1 MIYTLKKKII
11 KKKIKKKD
19 NVISFPSKLSQVEKE
34 IEAIIFAAAEPLDL
48 ETIENKISKKV
59 NIEKILLKIQAE
71 YSQRGINLVC
81 ISKKWSFRTSPN
93 LSNLMSQEKTV
104 EKKLS
109 KAAIE
114 TLAIIVYHQPVTRA
128 EIEEIRGVAFG
139 TNTIEILM
147 ELNWVKPGGRKDVPG
162 KPIQYVTTDD
172 FLSHFNLQKLSD
184 LPTVDELG
192 AAGLIDN
199 TNIDNAIFGTGK
211 FYKENQENK
220 NEDIYSNI
228 DEMLSSTL
236 KPDDNK

>member
-1 MIYTLKKKII
+1 MNKKKLEKENNI
-11 KKKIKKKD
+11 
-19 NVISFPSKLSQVEKE
+19 VRFPSKLSSIEKE
-34 IEAIIFAAAEPLDL
+34 IEALIFAAAEPLDID
-48 ETIENKISKKV
+48 TIESKLSKKV
-59 NIEKILLKIQAE
+59 NILKSLEKLQLE
-71 YSQRGINLVC
+71 YSNRGINLVC

-93 LSNLMSQEKTV
+93 LSNLMKQEKTV

-109 KAAIE
+109 RAAVE

-162 KPIQYVTTDD
+162 KPIQYVTTEE

-192 AAGLIDN
+192 AAGLVDTSN
-199 TNIDNAIFGTGK
+199 VDNAIFGTGK
-211 FYKENQENK
+211 FYKEKQDEK
-220 NEDIYSNI
+220 KEDIYSNI
-228 DEMLSSTL
+228 DEMLNSTL
-236 KPDDNK
+236 NEGDNK